1 MKHQTYFT
9 RALKANDP
17 RYARVFGKLG
27 YDRAD
32 IVSDGAATLEP
43 TGTGGTAD
51 DLEQLRAEYQ
61 SAVGKKPYHG
71 WDAAVLREKIAEA
84 KGSQA

>member
-1 MKHQTYFT
+1 MKHQAYFT

-32 IVSDGAATLEP
+32 IVSDDAATMEP
-43 TGTGGTAD
+43 TGTGGAGD
-51 DLEQLRAEYQ
+51 DLEQLRAKYQ
-61 SAVGKKPYHG
+61 AAVGKKPYHG
-71 WDAAVLREKIAEA
+71 WDAAVLREKIVEA
-84 KGSQA
+84 KGPQA

>member
-1 MKHQTYFT
+1 MKHQAYFT
-9 RALKANDP
+9 RALNANDP

-43 TGTGGTAD
+43 TSTGSTAD

-71 WDAAVLREKIAEA
+71 WDAAILREKIAEA

>member
-1 MKHQTYFT
+1 MKHQAYFT

-32 IVSDGAATLEP
+32 IVSDDAAAVDLTD
-43 TGTGGTAD
+43 TGGSAD

-61 SAVGKKPYHG
+61 VSVGKKPYHG
-71 WDAAVLREKIAEA
+71 WDAAALREKIAEA
-84 KGSQA
+84 KGRQA

>member
-1 MKHQTYFT
+1 MKHQAYFT

-32 IVSDGAATLEP
+32 IVSDDAAAVDS

-71 WDAAVLREKIAEA
+71 WDAAILREKIAEA

>member
-1 MKHQTYFT
+1 MKHQAYFT

-32 IVSDGAATLEP
+32 IVSDDAAAGDP
-43 TGTGGTAD
+43 AGTGGAAD

-61 SAVGKKPYHG
+61 AALGKKPYHG
-71 WDAAVLREKIAEA
+71 WDAATLREKIAEA

>member
-32 IVSDGAATLEP
+32 IVSDDAAAVDP
-43 TGTGGTAD
+43 TGTGGAAD

-61 SAVGKKPYHG
+61 AAIGKKPYHG

>member
-1 MKHQTYFT
+1 MKHQAYFT

-32 IVSDGAATLEP
+32 IVSDDAAAVDS

-61 SAVGKKPYHG
+61 AAVGKKPYHG
-71 WDAAVLREKIAEA
+71 WDAATLREKIAEA

>member
-1 MKHQTYFT
+1 MKHQAYFT

-32 IVSDGAATLEP
+32 IVSDDAAAVDS

-61 SAVGKKPYHG
+61 AALGKKPYHG
-71 WDAAVLREKIAEA
+71 WDAATLREKIAEA